1 MLKENKTNSQ
11 HTSSLLSKKINIDKT
26 SQLTG
31 FIIQVGASFVRIFVH
46 GYHSSY
52 SLTHKLRHSAVPE
65 ILSFVHRLN

>member
-31 FIIQVGASFVRIFVH
+31 FIIQVGASFVRIF
-46 GYHSSY
+46 SS
-52 SLTHKLRHSAVPE
+52 PE
-65 ILSFVHRLN
+65 HEVLSELL